1 MINLIPE
8 PKNNIEAVVFP
19 LLKKL
24 QKFLFSKTYWKF
36 AGTAIA
42 VIILYKLLNIIG
54 LILAIVLVYYLY
66 FKKKKN
72 VSAEDDDELDLLGDA
87 RWAKPKDFLIGIGT
101 NQNPKPILYTKAGH
115 PESGDLVL
123 GEVVVPTG
131 DKKKPYASD
140 FISLT
145 GEGHIL
151 TVASTGSGKGT
162 NVVIPNLFI
171 YKQPV
176 IVLDPKG
183 ENFIKTHHYREKIW
197 NQEIC
202 LIDPFGEVSKEIE
215 AKIEELKRYSGNLG
229 IDEALSYFQKLL
241 PKTKNYGSYLK
252 GFNPL
257 QVIEDLYAQKKY
269 DEIIDEADVIADM
282 IVVRSANE
290 KDPHWNDK
298 AKSLIRGMILF
309 VTFAELCQEDRDK
322 YPLNLPTVKRLIGDT
337 FSSAQKI
344 EKFVEFCKENEFL
357 LSVADTILLIAEQ
370 ERGSVLSTVLRHMDF
385 LNSKNVQDSLS
396 RNDFQLDDIRIH
408 PKTIYLVIPANKI
421 SSYNRLAR
429 LWIATIKSS
438 LERINDGYRDSR
450 PVLFMLDEV
459 AQLGRME
466 PIKQAVSLSRSY
478 GIKLWFIFQ
487 DIAQMKNSYPD
498 DEWRT
503 FFSNTRAQ
511 QFFGVSASDIE
522 TQEFVSKASGQ
533 QTIAFVTQSYSEGTS
548 RGSSYG
554 SNSSNS
560 EGGGSYG
567 SSSSYSS
574 GTSQN
579 YSINQQIQARALV
592 NADEVPR
599 LTHDKIIIFSI
610 SKYPIQASKSPYYEL
625 NSFKARYPFE
635 LEADVMKSLKL

>member
-8 PKNNIEAVVFP
+8 PKNNIEAIVFP
-19 LLKKL
+19 LLRKL
-24 QKFLFSKTYWKF
+24 QNFLFSKAYWKF
-36 AGTAIA
+36 AGTVIA
-42 VIILYKLLNIIG
+42 VILLYKLLNIVG
-54 LILAIVLVYYLY
+54 LILAVVLVYYLY
-66 FKKKKN
+66 FKNKKN
-72 VSAEDDDELDLLGDA
+72 ALNDDDELDFLGDA
-87 RWAKPKDFLIGIGT
+87 RWAKPKDFLIGTGT
-101 NQNPKPILYTKAGH
+101 PQNPKPILYSKTGH
-115 PESGDLVL
+115 PESGDLIL
-123 GEVVVPTG
+123 GEVIVPTN
-131 DKKKPYASD
+131 DKKKTYVND
-140 FISLT
+140 LISLT

-151 TVASTGSGKGT
+151 TVASTGAGKGT

-183 ENFIKTHHYREKIW
+183 ENFIKTHYFREKNW
-197 NQEIC
+197 RQEIC
-202 LIDPFGEVSKEIE
+202 LVDPFGEVPKEIE
-215 AKIEELKRYSGNLG
+215 AKIEELKRYSGNQG
-229 IDEALSYFQKLL
+229 VDEAISYFKDLL
-241 PKTKNYGSYLK
+241 PKTKSYGQYLK

-257 QVIEDLYAQKKY
+257 QVIEDLYTQKKY

-282 IVVRSANE
+282 IVVRATNE

-298 AKSLIRGMILF
+298 AKSLIRGIILF
-309 VTFAELCQEDRDK
+309 ITFSDYCQKKRST
-322 YPLNLPTVKRLIGDT
+322 YPLNLSTVKRVIGDT
-337 FSSAQKI
+337 FSSN
-344 EKFVEFCKENEFL
+344 EKRDSFIQLCRMNEFL
-357 LSVADTILLIAEQ
+357 HGVADTVTLIAEQ

-408 PKTIYLVIPANKI
+408 PKTIYLVIPASKI
-421 SSYNRLAR
+421 TSYSRLAR

-438 LERINDGYRDSR
+438 LERINDGYRDTR

-466 PIKQAVSLSRSY
+466 PLKQAVSLSRSY
-478 GIKLWFIFQ
+478 GMKLWFIFQ

-503 FFSNTRAQ
+503 FFSNTKVQ

-548 RGSSYG
+548 RGASYG

-567 SSSSYSS
+567 SNSNYSS
-574 GTSQN
+574 GSSQN
-579 YSINQQIQARALV
+579 YSLNQQIQARALV
-592 NADEVPR
+592 NPDEVPR
-599 LTHDKIIIFSI
+599 LTHEKIIIFSI
-610 SKYPIQASKSPYYEL
+610 SRYPIQASKLPYYEMH
-625 NSFKARYPFE
+625 SFIKRYPFE
-635 LEADVMKSLKL
+635 LDLGVMKGLKL